1 MKITVENY
9 SKVIKRNKVLDRV
22 SVEMESGNIYGLKGA
37 NGSGKTMLMRAVS
50 GLIRPTEGKV
60 TIDDEVIGKDISFP
74 RSIGLLLENPAF
86 LPNYTGYDNLKML
99 ADLKGAISQ
108 EEIRDAIR
116 KAGLDPDDR
125 RKYGKYSLGM
135 KQKLGIACAVMEQ
148 PGLLILD
155 EPFNALDKEGIKNTE
170 ELILS
175 QRDRGAL
182 VILSCHDS
190 QRLEELSDCIIELDN
205 GAVVGEE

>member
-1 MKITVENY
+1 MKIAVESY
-9 SKVIKRNKVLDRV
+9 SKVIKGNRVLNEV
-22 SVEMESGNIYGLKGA
+22 SLDMESGNIYGLKGS

-50 GLIRPTEGKV
+50 GLIRPTEGRV
-60 TIDDEVIGKDISFP
+60 VIDGEIIGTDISFP
-74 RSIGLLLENPAF
+74 RSIGILLENPAF
-86 LPNYTGYDNLKML
+86 LSNYTGYDNLKML
-99 ADLKGAISQ
+99 ADLKGVISR
-108 EEIRDAIR
+108 EEIKDAIM

-148 PGLLILD
+148 PELLILD
-155 EPFNALDKEGIKNTE
+155 EPFNALDKEGIRKTE

-190 QRLEELSDCIIELDN
+190 KRLEDLADHIIELDN
-205 GAVVGEE
+205 GAVVSET

>member
-1 MKITVENY
+1 MRITVENY
-9 SKVIKRNKVLDRV
+9 SKVIKENKVLDRV
-22 SVEMESGNIYGLKGA
+22 SLTMESGNIYGLKGT

-50 GLIRPTEGKV
+50 GPIRPT
-60 TIDDEVIGKDISFP
+60 
-74 RSIGLLLENPAF
+74 

-99 ADLKGAISQ
+99 ADLKGLISR
-108 EEIRDAIR
+108 EEIREAIS
-116 KAGLDPDDR
+116 KTGLDPDDR

-148 PGLLILD
+148 PELLILD
-155 EPFNALDKEGIKNTE
+155 EPFNALDKDGIRKTE
-170 ELILS
+170 ELVLT

-190 QRLEELSDCIIELDN
+190 QRLEDLSDCMIELDN
-205 GAVVGEE
+205 GAVVDN